1 VARDRVADERIFPT
15 TYVALTGVELF
26 QVADQAELEGI
37 TAKWVDSLY
46 RRGRSRD
53 WLRIKAKHG
62 RAIDE
67 ERAKWNE
74 R

>member
-1 VARDRVADERIFPT
+1 MHTAGDEHSAVEQWTVAEMHELARAIVAAGDRGEKRGASP
-15 TYVALTGVELF
+15 
-26 QVADQAELEGI
+26 
-37 TAKWVDSLY
+37 Y

-53 WLRIKAKHG
+53 WLKIKTAHG